1 MQQALNSIKVDGLWW
16 QARLW
21 DALDQYEG
29 RLPLTGDH
37 PLTHDEVQAL
47 SKWVDGIVDGVLAPK
62 G

>member
-21 DALDQYEG
+21 DALDYHH
-29 RLPLTGDH
+29 LT
-37 PLTHDEVQAL
+37 LEEVEAL
-47 SKWVDGIVDGVLAPK
+47 SKWVDGIVEGVLAPK